1 MGRPE
6 KSNIRKMN
14 PAAQVLFPISNYGS
28 QTRNIIIASHFK
40 KNINEEEGELIL
52 KLGLRFCLNCNKE
65 TFKWKCEC
73 GQRTIKRFFCMN
85 CNIYTTSK
93 YCPKCGNS
101 INNHSSLQKINI
113 KKLLNNIYLNL
124 NINKKLDTIK
134 GVKEL
139 MNNSKTPEP
148 LEKGVLRSIHD
159 VYIFKDG
166 TCRYD
171 MSDLPLTH
179 FKASEIG
186 IKIEDL
192 KKLGYN
198 YDIYNKEINSE
209 EQIIELFIQ
218 DIIISYDCA
227 NYLLRVSNFIDS
239 LLQKYYKVNTYY
251 NATKIHDL
259 LGVLVIGLAPHTSA
273 GILARIIG
281 FTESSVCFAHPF
293 FHASKRRNCDGD
305 EDCIM
310 LLLDGLLNFSKE
322 YLPDKLGGKM
332 DAPLVLTTVINP
344 KEIDKEAHNIDVCSS
359 YPLDF
364 YIASEN
370 IKNPDILKNKMDLI
384 SSRIGTNQE
393 IQGFMYTHETSNI
406 SLGPLLSS
414 YKTLESMEEKMR
426 AQLDIAKK
434 IRAVDENDVAE
445 RVLKYHFLP
454 DIIGNLRA
462 FSKQKTRCS
471 KCSKS
476 FRRPPLIGICP
487 YCNSK
492 IILTVHEGNVKK
504 YIDISK
510 KISEDYNI
518 SQYLKERINIIS
530 EDVESTFNNYTNPQL
545 NLSNF
550 M

>member
-1 MGRPE
+1 
-6 KSNIRKMN
+6 
-14 PAAQVLFPISNYGS
+14 
-28 QTRNIIIASHFK
+28 
-40 KNINEEEGELIL
+40 
-52 KLGLRFCLNCNKE
+52 
-65 TFKWKCEC
+65 
-73 GQRTIKRFFCMN
+73 
-85 CNIYTTSK
+85 
-93 YCPKCGNS
+93 
-101 INNHSSLQKINI
+101 
-113 KKLLNNIYLNL
+113 
-124 NINKKLDTIK
+124 
-134 GVKEL
+134 
-139 MNNSKTPEP
+139 
-148 LEKGVLRSIHD
+148 
-159 VYIFKDG
+159 
-166 TCRYD
+166 
-171 MSDLPLTH
+171 
-179 FKASEIG
+179 
-186 IKIEDL
+186 
-192 KKLGYN
+192 
-198 YDIYNKEINSE
+198 
-209 EQIIELFIQ
+209 
-218 DIIISYDCA
+218 
-227 NYLLRVSNFIDS
+227 
-239 LLQKYYKVNTYY
+239 
-251 NATKIHDL
+251 
-259 LGVLVIGLAPHTSA
+259 
-273 GILARIIG
+273 
-281 FTESSVCFAHPF
+281 
-293 FHASKRRNCDGD
+293 
-305 EDCIM
+305 
-310 LLLDGLLNFSKE
+310 
-322 YLPDKLGGKM
+322 
-332 DAPLVLTTVINP
+332 
-344 KEIDKEAHNIDVCSS
+344 
-359 YPLDF
+359 
-364 YIASEN
+364 
-370 IKNPDILKNKMDLI
+370 MDLI